1 MRLGASFAALMANK
15 WFDTFDWD
23 KLMDKELS
31 PPYIPPKD
39 KMINDKDFKKVHKY
53 SNGQDTC
60 FQKLENFD
68 PVSSNFC
75 IKRTSIFY

>member
-1 MRLGASFAALMANK
+1 MRLGASFAALKANK

-39 KMINDKDFKKVHKY
+39 KMINDKDFKKQE
-53 SNGQDTC
+53 S
-60 FQKLENFD
+60 L
-68 PVSSNFC
+68 
-75 IKRTSIFY
+75 